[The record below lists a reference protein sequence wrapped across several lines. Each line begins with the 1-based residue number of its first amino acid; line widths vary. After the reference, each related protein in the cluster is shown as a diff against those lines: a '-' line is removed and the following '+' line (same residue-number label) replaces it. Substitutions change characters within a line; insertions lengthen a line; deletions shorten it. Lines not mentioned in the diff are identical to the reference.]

1 MNVWSANG
9 AKAGVLGYVPPLNKY
24 HVVVGLEPW
33 QHFGIW
39 NKNQPAETNPAQ

>member
-24 HVVVGLEPW
+24 HVVVSLEP
-33 QHFGIW
+33 
-39 NKNQPAETNPAQ
+39 